1 MSGIEMKKRIK
12 WFKSA
17 KAKAVRVLGGFLMIA
32 LICTYLSRFAS
43 AAITPRVEC
52 DNASRGSVTHIEW
65 SEKGEIISEEE
76 SQMYDL
82 CLPWS
87 AIRIGLNGT
96 SYVLVADVKQT
107 ILGETLYAKRIGVKI
122 KDSDDDI
129 CAVESSALT
138 RDMQVIIESDK
149 NIEAGD
155 TIRFMEK

>member
-1 MSGIEMKKRIK
+1 MSKIKMSELRK

-17 KAKAVRVLGGFLMIA
+17 KAKAIRVLGGFFIIV

-52 DNASRGSVTHIEW
+52 DNASRGSITHIEW
-65 SEKGEIISEEE
+65 NEEGEIVSEEE

-107 ILGETLYAKRIGVKI
+107 ILGETLYAKRIGIKI
-122 KDSDDDI
+122 KDSNDDI
-129 CAVESSALT
+129 CAVESSVLT
-138 RDMQVIIESDK
+138 KDMQVIIESDK